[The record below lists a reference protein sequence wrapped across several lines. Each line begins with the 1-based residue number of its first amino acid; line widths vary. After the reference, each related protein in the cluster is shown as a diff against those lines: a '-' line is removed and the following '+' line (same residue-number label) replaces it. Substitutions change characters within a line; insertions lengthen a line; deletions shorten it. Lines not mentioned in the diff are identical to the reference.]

1 MSIDDRILSRGVDH
15 GGHGGSVAEHGVPA
29 GEHEATG
36 AHGAHGGHGGHGG
49 GEHGGHGG
57 HGGGHGD
64 HAAMFRRRFWWSL
77 LLSLPIVVTAH
88 MIQDWFGY
96 HLDFPGDGLV
106 GPVLGTVV
114 FVYGGWPFLTGG
126 VAEARSRQPGMM
138 LLIAMAITVAFGAS
152 AATSLDLFDLD
163 FWWELAAL
171 ISIMLLGHWQEMKAI
186 GQARGALAALAALL
200 PDRAERVG
208 PDGDVEKVPLEALAE
223 GDVVLVRSGGRVP
236 ADGEIVEGQA
246 EVDESM
252 VTGESRP
259 VAKGAGDAVV
269 AGTVATDS
277 AIRVRVRAVGDDT
290 ALAGIQRLVAEAQD
304 SRSRAQALA
313 DRFAALLFYVAAGAG
328 VATFATWAALG
339 DADNAVVRT
348 VTVLVI
354 ACPHAL
360 GLAIPLVISLSTA
373 LSARAGI
380 LVKDRLALER
390 MRTVDA
396 VLFDKTGT
404 LTKGAHAVT
413 GVAGAG
419 LSEDEVL
426 SLAGAVEADSEH
438 PLARAIVAAA
448 DERTGRARASE
459 FRSMTGRGVEAT
471 VDGQRHAVG
480 GPALLRE
487 RALEVPAE
495 LAGPVAEWQRR
506 GAAVLYVVRD
516 SGVVGALS
524 LEDEIRPEARQAVA
538 DLKAAGKRVVLI
550 TGDARQV
557 ADAVASE
564 LGMDEVFA
572 EVLPEDKDRV
582 VSELQERGL
591 SVAMVGD
598 GVNDAP
604 ALARADVG
612 LAIGAGTDVAIESAG
627 VVLASSDA
635 RGVTSVIELSHASYR
650 KMLQNLAWAAGY
662 NVVAIPLAAGVIS
675 WAGVDLPPAV
685 GAVLMSASTVVVALN
700 AQLLRRVDLRPRPVS
715 ATETPA
721 AATGAR
727 GRRRGLG
734 AGGRR
739 AALGLGLASLVLA
752 AGLFV
757 GSTVGDDG
765 DHGGATPEQGAAT
778 VQGLRSSEAGYTL
791 EVLTPSVAPEASELR
806 FRIVGP
812 RGVVG
817 AFRDRHER
825 PLHLILVS
833 RDLGVFRHVHPS
845 LGGDGVWRVG
855 LDPLPPGPYRA
866 FADFAAADGPELT
879 LGHEVTVT
887 GEQAARPLAAPSS
900 TAVVDGYEVELTGA
914 PRAAGEGQVTLT
926 VRRDGR
932 PVADLEPYLGA
943 RGHLVAIRASDLAYL
958 HVHPMEDGVEPGQV
972 PFAVEAPSAGTYR
985 LFFDFS
991 HQGTVRT
998 ATFTVEVGSAHGGTP
1013 TTAGHDDSH

>member
-1 MSIDDRILSRGVDH
+1 MNTDHRTLDHAVDRR
-15 GGHGGSVAEHGVPA
+15 GHGDRAPVDAHGQHPGHA
-29 GEHEATG
+29 PTGEHSQ
-36 AHGAHGGHGGHGG
+36 H
-49 GEHGGHGG
+49 GEHGQ
-57 HGGGHGD
+57 HGD
-64 HAAMFRRRFWWSL
+64 HGDHTGMFRRRFWWSL
-77 LLSLPIVVTAH
+77 LLSVPIVVTAH

-106 GPVLGTVV
+106 GPVLGTIV
-114 FVYGGWPFLTGG
+114 FLYGGWPFLTGG
-126 VAEARSRQPGMM
+126 VAEARTRRPGMM
-138 LLIAMAITVAFGAS
+138 LLIAMAITVAFVAS
-152 AATSLDLFDLD
+152 AATSLELFDLD

-171 ISIMLLGHWQEMKAI
+171 ITIMLLGHWQEMKAI
-186 GQARGALAALAALL
+186 GQARGALAALAELL
-200 PDRAERVG
+200 PDEAERIS
-208 PDGDVEKVPLEALAE
+208 PDGGVVKVSLEELAE
-223 GDVVLVRSGGRVP
+223 GDLVLVRSGARVP

-246 EVDESM
+246 ELDESM

-259 VAKGAGDAVV
+259 VAKGPGDAVV

-277 AIRVRVRAVGDDT
+277 SIRIRVRAVGEDT
-290 ALAGIQRLVAEAQD
+290 ALAGIQRLVAEAEA

-339 DADNAVVRT
+339 DTDDAVVRT

-404 LTKGAHAVT
+404 LTKGAHVVT

-419 LSEDEVL
+419 LSEEEIL

-448 DERTGRARASE
+448 DRRAGRARATE
-459 FRSMTGRGVEAT
+459 FRSITGRGVEAT
-471 VDGQRHAVG
+471 VDGRRHAVG

-487 RALEVPAE
+487 RGLEV
-495 LAGPVAEWQRR
+495 AGEVAESVTEWRRR
-506 GAAVLYVVRD
+506 GAAVLYLLRGSD
-516 SGVVGALS
+516 VVGALS
-524 LEDEIRPEARQAVA
+524 LEDEIRPEARQAIA
-538 DLKAAGKRVVLI
+538 DLKALGKRVVLI

-557 ADAVASE
+557 AEAVAAE
-564 LGMDEVFA
+564 LGLDEVFA

-582 VSELQERGL
+582 VAALQERGL
-591 SVAMVGD
+591 IVAMVGD

-612 LAIGAGTDVAIESAG
+612 IAIGAGTDVAMESAG
-627 VVLASSDA
+627 VVLASSDP
-635 RGVTSVIELSHASYR
+635 RGVTSVIRLSQASYR
-650 KMLQNLAWAAGY
+650 KMLQNLGWAAGY
-662 NVVAIPLAAGVIS
+662 NVVAIPLAAGVLG
-675 WAGVDLPPAV
+675 WAGVNLPPAV

-700 AQLLRRVDLRPRPVS
+700 AQLLRRVDLRPHPVS
-715 ATETPA
+715 GAGSSATA
-721 AATGAR
+721 G
-727 GRRRGLG
+727 GRSPRRGLG
-734 AGGRR
+734 VGGRV
-739 AALGLGLASLVLA
+739 AAFGIGLALAFGAGVL
-752 AGLFV
+752 V
-757 GSTVGDDG
+757 GSTVRDD
-765 DHGGATPEQGAAT
+765 DRSDTTEQAEAVT
-778 VQGLRSSEAGYTL
+778 VTGLASSEAGHTF
-791 EVLTPSVAPEASELR
+791 EVLTPSLAPQAPAEFR

-812 RGVVG
+812 DGVVS
-817 AFRDRHER
+817 AYRDRHER

-833 RDLGVFRHVHPS
+833 RDLAVFRHVHPS
-845 LGGDGVWRVG
+845 LGRDGLWQVR
-855 LDPLPPGPYRA
+855 LDPLPAGPYRA
-866 FADFAAADGPELT
+866 FADFAPVDGPELT

-887 GEQAARPLAAPSS
+887 GEPTTRPLPTASS
-900 TAVVDGYEVELTGA
+900 TAVVDGYQVELTGT
-914 PRAAGEGQVTLT
+914 PKAGGDGMVGLT

-943 RGHLVAIRASDLAYL
+943 LGHLVALRASDLAYL
-958 HVHPMEDGVEPGQV
+958 HVHPLEGRAGPGQV
-972 PFAVEAPSAGTYR
+972 PFAVEVPSVGTYR

-998 ATFTVEVGSAHGGTP
+998 AAFTVEVAEGQGSTTTTAAHGG
-1013 TTAGHDDSH
+1013 GH